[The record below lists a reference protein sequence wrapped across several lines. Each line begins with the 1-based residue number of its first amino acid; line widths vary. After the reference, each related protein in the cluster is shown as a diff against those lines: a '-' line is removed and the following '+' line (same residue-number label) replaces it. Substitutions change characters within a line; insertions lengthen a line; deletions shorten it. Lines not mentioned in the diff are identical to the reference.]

1 MPNTLDDLFH
11 SRLFCNLYQSTSG
24 FGETLEAD
32 CSASA
37 LEPMGELGQFG
48 QVCLL
53 VRGLHFRESF
63 LHPSGVSRNSSIR
76 GD

>member
-1 MPNTLDDLFH
+1 
-11 SRLFCNLYQSTSG
+11 
-24 FGETLEAD
+24 
-32 CSASA
+32 
-37 LEPMGELGQFG
+37 MGELGQFG